1 MAYNKVQFGICK
13 VHWAK
18 RYDDGTY
25 GKPVHMPGA
34 DTLTISNSDNEG
46 NQIAKDNGLYW
57 DGAGSRT
64 KTGEL
69 VMARY
74 LEDFKKAILGF
85 IEEDGG
91 FTEGT
96 GATSHFALMFE
107 GDGDLAGDRFV
118 WFDCSATTPTQT
130 WQTTAADGT
139 ITEATETSTITANLV
154 EMADGVKRLTHYKS
168 KGAVGYDTFFD
179 KVPFADVHEDETA
192 DAPKLSALTIGSLTL
207 TPAFDPDVTSY
218 AATTTNA
225 TNTVTATALLG
236 ATVTITANGTA
247 VSSGDSVTWNE
258 GENTVA
264 VTVSNGTQ
272 STSYTVTVTK
282 E

>member
-1 MAYNKVQFGICK
+1 MANKVQFGISK

-25 GKPVHMPGA
+25 DVPVHMPGA
-34 DTLTISNSDNEG
+34 DTLTISNNDNDG
-46 NQIAKDNGLYW
+46 SQISKDNGLYW

-74 LEDFKKAILGF
+74 LEDFKTKILGF

-130 WQTTAADGT
+130 WATTQADGT

-154 EMADGVKRLTHYKS
+154 EMGDGEKRLTHYKS
-168 KGAVGYDTFFD
+168 KGATGYDTFFS
-179 KVPFADVHEDETA
+179 KVPFAQIHVDP
-192 DAPKLSALTIGSLTL
+192 DAPKLSALSIGTLTL
-207 TPAFDPDVTSY
+207 SPTFDSNIVTY
-218 AATTTNA
+218 TTTTTNA
-225 TNTVTATALLG
+225 SDTVDFTAPVGVTVEAKVNGTVIANGDSATWNTGNNTVTVTLTGATA
-236 ATVTITANGTA
+236 TTT
-247 VSSGDSVTWNE
+247 
-258 GENTVA
+258 
-264 VTVSNGTQ
+264 
-272 STSYTVTVTK
+272 YTVTVTK

>member
-1 MAYNKVQFGICK
+1 MANKVQFGICK

-18 RYDDGTY
+18 RYEDGTY

-34 DTLTISNSDNEG
+34 DTFTISNNDNDG
-46 NQIAKDNGLYW
+46 NQISKDNGLYW

-64 KTGEL
+64 KSGEL
-69 VMARY
+69 VMARF
-74 LEDFKKAILGF
+74 LENFKKEILGF

-91 FTEGT
+91 LTEGT

-168 KGAVGYDTFFD
+168 KGAPGYDTFFD
-179 KVPFADVHEDETA
+179 AVPFADQHEEPTET
-192 DAPKLSALTIGSLTL
+192 PKLTGLAIDSLTL
-207 TPAFDPDVTSY
+207 TPAFDADTTAY
-218 AATTTNA
+218 TATTTDA

-236 ATVTITANGTA
+236 VTVAITVNGNPIGAGNVATWDAGT
-247 VSSGDSVTWNE
+247 
-258 GENTVA
+258 NTVA
-264 VTVSNGTQ
+264 ITLTSGTA
-272 STSYTVTVTK
+272 TNAYTVTVTK

>member
-1 MAYNKVQFGICK
+1 MANKVQFGICK

-25 GKPVHMPGA
+25 DVPVHMPGA
-34 DTLTISNSDNEG
+34 DTLTISNNDNEG
-46 NQIAKDNGLYW
+46 SQISKDNGLYW

-74 LEDFKKAILGF
+74 LEDFKTQILGF

-130 WQTTAADGT
+130 WATTQADGT

-154 EMADGVKRLTHYKS
+154 EMADGEKRLTHYKS
-168 KGAVGYDTFFD
+168 KGAAGYDTFFD
-179 KVPFADVHEDETA
+179 KVPFAEVH
-192 DAPKLSALTIGSLTL
+192 DAPKLSALSIGTLTL
-207 TPAFDPDVTSY
+207 TPAFDANTTTY
-218 AATTTNA
+218 TATTTNA
-225 TNTVTATALLG
+225 SDAVTFTAPVGVTVTATANG
-236 ATVTITANGTA
+236 ATIA
-247 VSSGDSVTWNE
+247 SGDSVTWNS
-258 GENTVA
+258 GANTVS
-264 VTVSNGTQ
+264 VTLAG
-272 STSYTVTVTK
+272 STATTTYTVTVTAS
-282 E
+282 

>member
-1 MAYNKVQFGICK
+1 MAYNQVQFGICN

-25 GKPVHMPGA
+25 DVPVHMPGA
-34 DTLTISNSDNEG
+34 DTLTISNNDNDG
-46 NQIAKDNGLYW
+46 SQISKDNGLYW

-74 LEDFKKAILGF
+74 LEDFKTEILGF

-130 WQTTAADGT
+130 WATTNADGT

-154 EMADGVKRLTHYKS
+154 EMGDGEKRLTHYKS
-168 KGAVGYDTFFD
+168 KGATGYDTFFS
-179 KVPFADVHEDETA
+179 KVPFAQIHTDP
-192 DAPKLSALTIGSLTL
+192 DAPKLSALAIGSLTL
-207 TPAFDPDVTSY
+207 SPAFNSSIVTY
-218 AATTTNA
+218 TATTTNA
-225 TNTVTATALLG
+225 SDTVDFTAPVG
-236 ATVTITANGTA
+236 VTVEATANGTTI
-247 VSSGDSVTWNE
+247 SEGDAVTWNT
-258 GENTVA
+258 GNNTVT
-264 VTVSNGTQ
+264 VTLTGATA
-272 STSYTVTVTK
+272 TTTYTVTVTK